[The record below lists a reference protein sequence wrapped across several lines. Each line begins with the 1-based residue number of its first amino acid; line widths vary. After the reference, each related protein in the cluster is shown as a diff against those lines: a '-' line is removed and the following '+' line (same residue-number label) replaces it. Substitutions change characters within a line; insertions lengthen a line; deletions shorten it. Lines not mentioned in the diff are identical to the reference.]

1 MAETATNLVDES
13 RERISSARERIDEEI
28 QRVQKELASRRK
40 DIERQFSRGR
50 KSFEKQTRK
59 QVRQIQKDIRKNSWI
74 RRAEELRD
82 EATRQFED
90 ALEGVLG
97 TLQIASKTD
106 VRKLDRKLGKLGK
119 RLKEIERVRQTNGQQ
134 APSQL

>member
-40 DIERQFSRGR
+40 DIELQLSRGR
-50 KSFEKQTRK
+50 KSFEKQTRR

-106 VRKLDRKLGKLGK
+106 VRKIDRKLGKLSK